1 MITGIEI
8 YEFIKPNLGNV
19 SFHGETYKDEES
31 VENVRKYEDLLYY
44 LIEDLCETYCKTQN
58 RHEASGKEIN
68 GEAKRI
74 LLLIKDKLNEIEIE
88 ED

>member
-19 SFHGETYKDEES
+19 SFHGETNSDKRS
-31 VENVRKYEDLLYY
+31 VENIKKYEDLLYY
-44 LIEDLCETYCKTQN
+44 LLEDLCETYSESQN
-58 RHEASGKEIN
+58 RYEASGKEIN
-68 GEAKRI
+68 KEVKRI